1 VLIPAD
7 VARQPRPRSRDTRDL
22 AEDWLDDVVKGFLPG
37 PDPDAQR
44 FYPSDSLIVDVA
56 SPRYLLAIKLFAAR
70 AEIWPSVVA
79 SMNGRTDCP
88 SGNRPG
94 SRMTSGG
101 GGCTGDTANP

>member
-1 VLIPAD
+1 MLIPAD
-7 VARQPRPRSRDTRDL
+7 VARQPRPRSRDTRNL

-88 SGNRPG
+88 FGE
-94 SRMTSGG
+94 
-101 GGCTGDTANP
+101 